1 MEGVERNANRKK
13 NIQMR
18 RLIDDSNVRE
28 QPLEILEQEISI
40 FEEPEH
46 AQVHADARDQPNAPF
61 MSIFGFANLPAEP
74 EIHCRGGKQ
83 KGSKRRIPG
92 AVKNVAGNNQQ
103 IFPRRPRSDA
113 PVKRDDDHEENAERN
128 RRGCDIRL
136 RLHARRAKASR
147 SIAAITR
154 RASRSAR
161 ESARKN
167 TRAN

>member
-1 MEGVERNANRKK
+1 MEGVERNADWQK

-83 KGSKRRIPG
+83 KGSERRIPG

-103 IFPRRPRSDA
+103 IFPRRPRTDA
-113 PVKRDDDHEENAERN
+113 PVKRDDDHEEDDESKRVKKHGENPIELHCRNEQPIYVSHIERN
-128 RRGCDIRL
+128 L
-136 RLHARRAKASR
+136 
-147 SIAAITR
+147 
-154 RASRSAR
+154 
-161 ESARKN
+161 
-167 TRAN
+167 